1 MEPAVHYD
9 TEKQLIKVLPAQ
21 AGPTHAEQPSIPAF
35 ATEQQTMQILPAQ
48 VGLNQAEHSLFNHTK
63 ISKLFDVFIPCVLV
77 QVRPVACS
85 FKERVVS

>member
-1 MEPAVHYD
+1 MEPAVHHD

-48 VGLNQAEHSLFNHTK
+48 VGLNQAEHFSVQSHKDFLIIRRFFPLCISTSQAGGLLF
-63 ISKLFDVFIPCVLV
+63 
-77 QVRPVACS
+77 QR
-85 FKERVVS
+85 RG